1 GRATR
6 VVLSAGVHRRR
17 SGARGRR
24 CVLESRSMT
33 RRFVSVLSTV
43 GQLCRSYP
51 QPARSTRV
59 DSAAA
64 PDGEGMSARR
74 SAERTIRSRRQ
85 LMKTFSRRLRRDD
98 SGMSTAE
105 YAVGTVGACGLGG
118 VLTKLA
124 QSDWFGGLV
133 KDIVGNI
140 TEWLP
145 F

>member
-1 GRATR
+1 
-6 VVLSAGVHRRR
+6 
-17 SGARGRR
+17 
-24 CVLESRSMT
+24 MT

-85 LMKTFSRRLRRDD
+85 LMKTFIRRLRRDD